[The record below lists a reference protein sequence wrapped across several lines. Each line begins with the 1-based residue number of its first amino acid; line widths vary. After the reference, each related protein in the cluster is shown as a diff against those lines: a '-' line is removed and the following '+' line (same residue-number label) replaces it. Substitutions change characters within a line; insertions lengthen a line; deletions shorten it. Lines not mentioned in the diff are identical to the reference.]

1 MTRGDQEHE
10 GRGAPS
16 GAGQGRPLRLAFC
29 GCGRAT
35 GIHSRVLATAKGVT
49 LAYASRNPDL
59 AAGFRL
65 EFGGDI
71 AYSSYLDAMTDPG
84 IDAVVVATPPDRHL
98 ALTLE
103 ALRAGKHVV
112 VTTPAWPRAADV
124 GVVRAAAAAAGRR
137 VFVAANYLYQP
148 LLARLRGLLQER
160 AVGEPRFVQV
170 QAMRRQPSRGW
181 RDDAGVGA
189 LYEGGIQWLSLLA
202 SLGFRIARVRG
213 MRPGPATGPDRS
225 MLVVIEYA
233 DGPVATLHYSWE
245 MPARGWGFGRSR
257 IAGTEG
263 VIAFTTSGRIVVARG
278 RRSGLWIPGL
288 TDTTG
293 HEAMWVDFLTALR
306 TGAEPRM
313 SLDAAERDLRL
324 VEAVYADLD

>member
-1 MTRGDQEHE
+1 MSRNDT
-10 GRGAPS
+10 
-16 GAGQGRPLRLAFC
+16 RPLRLAFC

-35 GIHSRVLATAKGVT
+35 ATHSRVLATAEGVT
-49 LAYASRNPDL
+49 LSFASRDPAR

-71 AYSSYLDAMTDPG
+71 AHASYLDAMTDPG

-98 ALTLE
+98 DLTLE

-112 VTTPAWPRAADV
+112 VEKPAWPRAADV

-137 VFVAANYLYQP
+137 VFVAENYVYKP
-148 LLARLRGLLQER
+148 LLTRLRRLLQEQ

-170 QAMRRQPSRGW
+170 NAMRRQRATGW

-189 LYEGGIQWLSLLA
+189 LYEGGIHWLSLLA
-202 SLGFRIARVRG
+202 SLGFRIARVHG
-213 MRPGPATGPDRS
+213 ARPGAADGADRS

-245 MPARGWGFGRSR
+245 IPMLGRGLGLSR
-257 IAGTEG
+257 IAGTHG
-263 VIAFTTSGRIVVARG
+263 VITFETNGVVVVVRG
-278 RRSGLWIPGL
+278 RRTGIWIPGL
-288 TDTTG
+288 RDIAG
-293 HEAMWVDFLTALR
+293 YRAMWADFLTALR
-306 TGAEPRM
+306 MDTEPRM
-313 SLDAAERDLRL
+313 SLDAAERDLKL
-324 VEAVYADLD
+324 AEAAYAGLTDVPDALPAWR